1 MENWKTTVRNKKIYQ
16 EYLTSCLSAH
26 SETERT
32 IYKTYKENMKKF
44 LEWMHKED
52 KNRYLLSEDTLEN
65 GAEIIE
71 KYRNHLRSI
80 GNSKRTVM
88 NKTTAISTFYDWCVR
103 RRKIKYHPFK
113 DRLEKLRFTEKDKVR
128 KSYFLTTEQIL
139 KVRFYMQV
147 EKKKFDTLDRLI
159 WELFVDSACRI
170 SAVQDL
176 KIENLNLEKGYFRD
190 VLEKEGYVVNAYF
203 FDECKKILKEWI
215 QEREEKGIDIDYLLV
230 TRYKKK
236 WNKMS
241 QGAIRARIR
250 KIGKILGIEDLY
262 PHSLRKTSVNLINNI
277 GGIDLASKYANH
289 KGLQVTNEHY
299 IAQESAEEVRN
310 DLIKLRKKL
319 GIF

>member
-1 MENWKTTVRNKKIYQ
+1 MENWKTTIRNKKIYQ

-26 SETERT
+26 AETEKT
-32 IYKTYKENMKKF
+32 TYKTYKENMKKF
-44 LEWMHKED
+44 LEWLHQED
-52 KNRYLLSEDTLEN
+52 RNRYLLSEDTLDK
-65 GAEIIE
+65 GTEIIE
-71 KYRNHLRSI
+71 KYRNYLREI
-80 GNSKRTVM
+80 GNSKRTIM
-88 NKTTAISTFYDWCVR
+88 NKTTAISTFYNWAVR

-113 DRLEKLRFTEKDKVR
+113 ERLEKLKFTDKDKVR
-128 KSYFLTTEQIL
+128 KSYFLSTEKIL

-147 EKKKFDTLDRLI
+147 ENKKFDILDRLL
-159 WELFVDSACRI
+159 WEIFVDSACRI
-170 SAVQDL
+170 SAIQDL
-176 KIENLNLEKGYFRD
+176 KISNLNLEKGYFSE
-190 VLEKEGYVVNAYF
+190 VEEKEGYIVNAYF
-203 FDECKKILKEWI
+203 FEECKKILKEWLK
-215 QEREEKGIDIDYLLV
+215 ERERKGIDSGYLLV

-241 QGAIRARIR
+241 QGAIRARVR
-250 KIGKILGIEDLY
+250 KMGRIIGIEDLY

-277 GGIDLASKYANH
+277 GGINMASKHANH